1 MVKSIIS
8 AIIGFAILIL
18 GSAIEYR
25 VVTNSFN
32 EFDNEVKIL
41 RQKIENATAT
51 LDDGVNVQNVWIE
64 KKKTL
69 HVLIPHNEIKEI
81 DLWLSE
87 CCGLL
92 ETKTFDDALT
102 KLTVVSELIE
112 QIPKTFSFRIENI
125 M

>member
-41 RQKIENATAT
+41 RQKIENETAT
-51 LDDGVNVQNVWIE
+51 VDDGVNVQNVWIE
-64 KKKTL
+64 KKKPL

>member
-25 VVTNSFN
+25 VVTYSFN

-41 RQKIENATAT
+41 RQKIENETAT
-51 LDDGVNVQNVWIE
+51 VDDGVNVQNVWIE

>member
-25 VVTNSFN
+25 VVPNSFN

-41 RQKIENATAT
+41 RQKIENETAT
-51 LDDGVNVQNVWIE
+51 FDDGINVQNVWIE

>member
-18 GSAIEYR
+18 GSAIEYS

-41 RQKIENATAT
+41 RQKIENETAT
-51 LDDGVNVQNVWIE
+51 VDDGVNVQNVWIE

>member
-1 MVKSIIS
+1 ML
-8 AIIGFAILIL
+8 AI
-18 GSAIEYR
+18 
-25 VVTNSFN
+25 
-32 EFDNEVKIL
+32 
-41 RQKIENATAT
+41 
-51 LDDGVNVQNVWIE
+51 